1 MEDRPIKN
9 VVQKEISNFWGTLRR
24 LSFDYTFKN
33 GKVQRLTHEVYGKS
47 DGVAILLHNP
57 ESKRIILTK
66 QFRAPVW
73 VAQKNQ
79 STLVEVCGGAIDGIE
94 DPMETV
100 KRESL
105 EEVGIEPTNIQ
116 FVCETF
122 LSPGILS
129 ERIYL
134 YTGEYRKEQLTSKN
148 GGVFE
153 EGEEIEVLEITYDEA
168 FAMIKSGE
176 LIDARTLIL
185 LQHLRIRQSE

>member
-1 MEDRPIKN
+1 MEDRPIQN

-33 GKVQRLTHEVYGKS
+33 GKVKRLTHEVYGKS
-47 DGVAILLHNP
+47 DGVAILLYNP
-57 ESKRIILTK
+57 ETRRIILTK

-79 STLVEVCGGAIDGIE
+79 SSLVEVCGGAIDGGE

-100 KRESL
+100 KREAV
-105 EEVGIEPTNIQ
+105 EEVGIAPTNIK
-116 FVCETF
+116 FVSQTF

-129 ERIYL
+129 EKIFL
-134 YTGEYRKEQLTSKN
+134 YTGEYKSEQLTTRD

-153 EGEEIEVLEITYDEA
+153 EGEEIEVLEITYDKA

-176 LIDARTLIL
+176 LLDARTLIL
-185 LQHLRIRQSE
+185 LQHLLLIEST